1 MIQAIPVWEDHLFA
15 FRITG
20 KLTHDDYQR
29 FLPTL
34 EELIEEY
41 GKISL
46 LIELENFHG
55 WELEAALDDY
65 RFGKEHE
72 QDFERIAI
80 VGDKDWMRWLVKLAQ
95 PFIEGEVR
103 FFEHDQ
109 IQEAWDWLR
118 KREEQTTQP
127 PGDTLPEW
135 KRILVPTDFS
145 PHSEMA
151 IRRAAQLARQNE
163 AKLVL
168 LHAVELFAVYDDF
181 YDPVVPMTLE
191 MEEQLVDAAR
201 ERLASLARRLEL
213 EGAEQLVIVGTPKA
227 VILNSI
233 QAQGID
239 LVVLGSHGRKGLS
252 RLLGSTTSAVA
263 NAARCELLSV
273 PATQGG

>member
-1 MIQAIPVWEDHLFA
+1 MIQPIPVWEDNIFA
-15 FRITG
+15 FRVTG

-34 EELIEEY
+34 EELIEEN

-65 RFGKEHE
+65 RFGKQHE

-95 PFIEGEVR
+95 PFVDGDVR

-118 KREEQTTQP
+118 KREEQAEQP
-127 PGDTLPEW
+127 PGDHLPEW

-145 PHSEMA
+145 PHSEIA
-151 IRRAAQLARQNE
+151 IRRAAQLARQND
-163 AKLVL
+163 AHLIL

-191 MEEQLVDAAR
+191 MEEELIDAAR
-201 ERLASLARRLEL
+201 NRLARLAKELDLE
-213 EGAEQLVIVGTPKA
+213 EAEQQVIVGTPKA
-227 VILNSI
+227 VILNTI
-233 QAQGID
+233 QAQHID

-263 NAARCELLSV
+263 HAARCELLSV
-273 PATQGG
+273 PALRGD